1 MVTQLIDSYGRRAD
15 DLRISVTD
23 RCNFRCVYC
32 MPAVGV
38 KWLPRQDLLTDDE
51 ILRLAQL
58 FINRYGVRT
67 IRLTGGEPLL
77 RSSIIDLVADL
88 AHLHPDLDLTMTT
101 NGMLLSGKAER
112 LKAAGLKRLNVSLDT
127 LHAERFQ
134 GLARRKGF
142 ERVMEGLAAATAA
155 EFSPIKLNVVVMRD
169 KNDDEAVDFA
179 RLARERGYLVRF
191 IEFMPLDGERE
202 WSNALV
208 VPSQQLTEQIEA
220 EFPLIANP
228 SAQPGPADNW
238 RFADGAPGGVG
249 FISSVSQAFC
259 SSCNRIRLSA
269 EGGLRSCLFSLQET
283 PLRELLRRGASD
295 DELAAVIEA
304 AIWRKEEGHQI
315 NQEGFVRPI
324 KYMSQIGG

>member
-112 LKAAGLKRLNVSLDT
+112 LKAA
-127 LHAERFQ
+127 
-134 GLARRKGF
+134 
-142 ERVMEGLAAATAA
+142 
-155 EFSPIKLNVVVMRD
+155 
-169 KNDDEAVDFA
+169 
-179 RLARERGYLVRF
+179 
-191 IEFMPLDGERE
+191 
-202 WSNALV
+202 
-208 VPSQQLTEQIEA
+208 
-220 EFPLIANP
+220 
-228 SAQPGPADNW
+228 
-238 RFADGAPGGVG
+238 
-249 FISSVSQAFC
+249 
-259 SSCNRIRLSA
+259 
-269 EGGLRSCLFSLQET
+269 
-283 PLRELLRRGASD
+283 
-295 DELAAVIEA
+295 
-304 AIWRKEEGHQI
+304 
-315 NQEGFVRPI
+315 
-324 KYMSQIGG
+324 